1 VAFLRQGKRAFPP
14 RVWRGLDLMEL
25 SGHCARLIDELQPH
39 AVFVDQTGIGSGVVD
54 RLKQLETEALA
65 ESATDPG
72 ALERY
77 RSLHER
83 RRLLSAVRSPE

>member
-1 VAFLRQGKRAFPP
+1 MHGREFEALALKLMSGPQADEPVERGEAARELRAL
-14 RVWRGLDLMEL
+14 LDLML
-25 SGHCARLIDELQPH
+25 
-39 AVFVDQTGIGSGVVD
+39 VD

-83 RRLLSAVRSPE
+83 RRLLSAVRAPE